1 MKLQFIKANP
11 GSRFN
16 EETDFNK
23 AKSFDGATIIVADK
37 VIIITT
43 KYSTITFNLI
53 EWERDF
59 LFITDKSEYPD
70 GGDLRILRST
80 IMNTITFASL
90 YKDGYAVHYN
100 LI

>member
-11 GSRFN
+11 GSRLN
-16 EETDFNK
+16 EEIDFNK
-23 AKSFDGATIIVADK
+23 AKNFDGATITITDK
-37 VIIITT
+37 VIVVTT
-43 KYSTITFNLI
+43 KYNNITFNLT
-53 EWERDF
+53 EWECDF